1 MDFVYIGKIVGTH
14 GIKGE
19 IRIISNFDKKE
30 KIFVIDKP
38 VYIGNEKLKEIINSY
53 RKHKNYDMITLKGIY
68 DINEVLKYKGQ
79 KVYALRRDLNIEND
93 YVLDD
98 LLGMKIVSN
107 NIEYG
112 IVEDI
117 FDNNGNTLLKI
128 LFDKN
133 YYIPYN
139 KRYIKSVDLKNK
151 SIEVDSVKDLI
162 LWDLIF

>member
-1 MDFVYIGKIVGTH
+1 MDFVYIGKIVGTQ

-79 KVYALRRDLNIEND
+79 KVYALRNDLDIEND

-162 LWDLIF
+162 L